1 MSIGPCNGSKIV
13 KIPTANLKL
22 ILNIMLIMSI
32 TSRIFI
38 NFVKNQIVLKK
49 YIFVKYYLNIITIGT
64 IIYPNLFIY
73 PTDRTMVEMVT
84 V

>member
-32 TSRIFI
+32 TI
-38 NFVKNQIVLKK
+38 
-49 YIFVKYYLNIITIGT
+49 
-64 IIYPNLFIY
+64 LF
-73 PTDRTMVEMVT
+73 D
-84 V
+84 